1 MPLAEKIQELRTS
14 HNMSQECLAELLGV
28 SRQAVSKWETGQSK
42 PGTDHLIHLAELFQ
56 ISPKDLASPDMAVS
70 LLPDVKE
77 EVNRMRG
84 QAAKFKW
91 FITGCLL
98 LFLAAFSAALYTRFQ
113 GFSDITVFLCAAAS
127 AVFILSAFL
136 PVLITILA
144 FICRDC
150 KKRGIRPAFYVF
162 ISLSAAGLLYY
173 FLNRDRLAVKK
184 D

>member
-1 MPLAEKIQELRTS
+1 MSLAEKIQELRTS

-56 ISPKDLASPDMAVS
+56 ISPKDLAAPDMTVS
-70 LLPDVKE
+70 
-77 EVNRMRG
+77 
-84 QAAKFKW
+84 
-91 FITGCLL
+91 LL

>member
-1 MPLAEKIQELRTS
+1 MSLAEKIQELRTS

-28 SRQAVSKWETGQSK
+28 SRQAVSKWETSQSK
-42 PGTDHLIHLAELFQ
+42 PGTDHLIH
-56 ISPKDLASPDMAVS
+56 
-70 LLPDVKE
+70 
-77 EVNRMRG
+77 
-84 QAAKFKW
+84 
-91 FITGCLL
+91 
-98 LFLAAFSAALYTRFQ
+98 LAAFSAALYTRFQ

>member
-1 MPLAEKIQELRTS
+1 
-14 HNMSQECLAELLGV
+14 MSQECLAELLGV

-42 PGTDHLIHLAELFQ
+42 PGTGHLIHLAELFQ
-56 ISPKDLASPDMAVS
+56 ISPKDLAAPDMTVS
-70 LLPDVKE
+70 
-77 EVNRMRG
+77 
-84 QAAKFKW
+84 
-91 FITGCLL
+91 LL

>member
-1 MPLAEKIQELRTS
+1 M
-14 HNMSQECLAELLGV
+14 
-28 SRQAVSKWETGQSK
+28 
-42 PGTDHLIHLAELFQ
+42 
-56 ISPKDLASPDMAVS
+56 
-70 LLPDVKE
+70 
-77 EVNRMRG
+77 
-84 QAAKFKW
+84 
-91 FITGCLL
+91 
-98 LFLAAFSAALYTRFQ
+98 AALYTRFQ

>member
-1 MPLAEKIQELRTS
+1 MSLAEKIQELRTS

-42 PGTDHLIHLAELFQ
+42 PGTDHLIHLA
-56 ISPKDLASPDMAVS
+56 
-70 LLPDVKE
+70 
-77 EVNRMRG
+77 
-84 QAAKFKW
+84 
-91 FITGCLL
+91 
-98 LFLAAFSAALYTRFQ
+98 AFSAALYTRFQ

-136 PVLITILA
+136 PVLITILT

>member
-1 MPLAEKIQELRTS
+1 MSLAEKIQELRTS

-42 PGTDHLIHLAELFQ
+42 PGTDHLIHLA
-56 ISPKDLASPDMAVS
+56 
-70 LLPDVKE
+70 
-77 EVNRMRG
+77 
-84 QAAKFKW
+84 
-91 FITGCLL
+91 
-98 LFLAAFSAALYTRFQ
+98 AFSAALYTRFQ

-127 AVFILSAFL
+127 AIFILSAFL